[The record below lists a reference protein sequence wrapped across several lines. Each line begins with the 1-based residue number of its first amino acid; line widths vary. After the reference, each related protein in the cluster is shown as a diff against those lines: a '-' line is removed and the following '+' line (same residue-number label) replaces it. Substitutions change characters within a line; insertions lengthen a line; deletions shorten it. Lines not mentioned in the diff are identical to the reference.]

1 MLQCISCPSLQV
13 LLHAPVQREGVS
25 PGGGHTLLDLDTL
38 ELLEAAQMEGG
49 GCGGRE
55 GSLAPPGGGQAEV
68 RLRLGGGLMV
78 VNRRAVV
85 TGRVL
90 VVTVM
95 RLEIFSKHQTPETR
109 YKS

>member
-1 MLQCISCPSLQV
+1 MSSPCLQV

-25 PGGGHTLLDLDTL
+25 PGSGHALLDLDPL
-38 ELLEAAQMEGG
+38 ELLEAAQMECG

-55 GSLAPPGGGQAEV
+55 GSLAPPGGDHTEV
-68 RLRLGGGLMV
+68 RLRLGRLV
-78 VNRRAVV
+78 VDRIAVV
-85 TGRVL
+85 TGRVW

-95 RLEIFSKHQTPETR
+95 MLEIFSKHQTPETR